1 MPGYQLL
8 ADAVLV
14 LHAAIVLF
22 VVAGLPLILI
32 GNRYGWPWVNAPW
45 FRLAHVATIGIVVA
59 EAWIGMVCPLTT
71 LEMWL
76 RVRAQTQAGPYY
88 ANGFIEHWLQAL
100 LFWNALWGGDCFGAV
115 VSGARGAGGRA
126 GSGVGLDCDGE
137 REMDVSRE

>member
-32 GNRYGWPWVNAPW
+32 GNRYGWSWVNAPW

-76 RVRAQTQAGPYY
+76 RARAQTQAGPYY

-100 LFWNALWGGDCFGAV
+100 LFWNAPAWMFTGLYSIFGLAV
-115 VSGARGAGGRA
+115 LATWWRFPPRFGRGKPSSGRTR
-126 GSGVGLDCDGE
+126 
-137 REMDVSRE
+137 

>member
-32 GNRYGWPWVNAPW
+32 GNRYGWSWVNAPW
-45 FRLAHVATIGIVVA
+45 FRLTHVATIGIVVA

-76 RVRAQTQAGPYY
+76 RVRAQTRAGPYY

-100 LFWNALWGGDCFGAV
+100 LFWNAPAWVFTGLYSIFGLAV
-115 VSGARGAGGRA
+115 LATWWRFPPRFGRGKPSSGRTR
-126 GSGVGLDCDGE
+126 
-137 REMDVSRE
+137 